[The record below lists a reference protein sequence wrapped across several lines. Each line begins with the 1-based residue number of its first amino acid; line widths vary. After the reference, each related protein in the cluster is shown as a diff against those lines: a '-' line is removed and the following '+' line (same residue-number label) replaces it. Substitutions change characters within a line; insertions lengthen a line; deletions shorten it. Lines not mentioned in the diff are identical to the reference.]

1 MANKKKVA
9 LTGEALMA
17 MRKKSGLNQLDFWQR
32 FGITQSGGS
41 RYETG
46 RALPKP
52 AKILLALYLSGK
64 ITDEDLAAGRKAA
77 GITVTAKAL

>member
-1 MANKKKVA
+1 MATKKKVG
-9 LTGEALMA
+9 LTGDALVA
-17 MRKKSGLNQLDFWQR
+17 MRKRSGLNQLQFWER

-46 RALPKP
+46 RGLPKP

-64 ITDEDLAAGRKAA
+64 VTDEDLTAARKAA
-77 GITVTAKAL
+77 GIGITVKAV

>member
-1 MANKKKVA
+1 MATKKRAA
-9 LTGEALMA
+9 LTGEALVA
-17 MRKKSGLNQLDFWQR
+17 MRKKSGLNQLEFWQR

-52 AKILLALYLSGK
+52 AKILIALYLSGR
-64 ITDEDLAAGRKAA
+64 ITDADLAAARKAA
-77 GITVTAKAL
+77 GVPVTATAV